1 MPLLQM
7 ADPLTA
13 LMYAVQVMN
22 FLKMLILRTLKERE
36 EPFLEAAPICH
47 SGPSDENGH
56 HSPRF
61 HVEAC
66 KEVATEQ
73 NFVREEPTVD
83 SPTQQT
89 EDSSTRDHVADT
101 CQTSQQNDPSV
112 SGPVIIQSKF
122 RRKKTSNSK
131 KGMRRSNGKSVR
143 STSQDE
149 KSRGISI
156 VNRINSRAE
165 RVEAWR

>member
-1 MPLLQM
+1 MQM

-36 EPFLEAAPICH
+36 ESILEAALICH

-56 HSPRF
+56 YNPKF

-73 NFVREEPTVD
+73 TFVREEPTLD
-83 SPTQQT
+83 GPTQT
-89 EDSSTRDHVADT
+89 EDSSTRNHATDT
-101 CQTSQQNDPSV
+101 CQTSQENDLFV
-112 SGPVIIQSKF
+112 SGPTTIQSKF
-122 RRKKTSNSK
+122 RRKKSSNPK
-131 KGMRRSNGKSVR
+131 KGTRRSNGQSVR
-143 STSQDE
+143 STFQDE

-156 VNRINSRAE
+156 VNLMNSRAE
-165 RVEAWR
+165 QVKAWR